1 MSDLKQRVL
10 TAIIALPVALGL
22 LILGGVW
29 FSLLILF
36 LVLVGESEFYRIVEM
51 KGLEPMRITGYILA
65 TLLVFVAHFSN
76 EYYLNLFLT
85 MAILFIF
92 IMQLYR
98 RDVKTA
104 ISSIS
109 ATIVSIVYVA
119 WLISHAILLRNI
131 GTELVGKYGVV
142 LQKIA
147 DLIMNPDYMG
157 LSYLILVLA
166 VTFLADTAAYFVG
179 KSYGK
184 HKLAPVVSPK
194 KTWEGAIAGVVSS
207 VIVAVIVKYIMR
219 IQMDT
224 VYIALLGF
232 LLGVFGILGDLSE
245 SLLKRD
251 VDIKDSGNIFPG
263 HGGVLDRLDSLMFN
277 VPITYYF
284 VKTYYYYEIIKLF
297 K

>member
-1 MSDLKQRVL
+1 MGDLKQRVI
-10 TAIIALPVALGL
+10 TALVALPIALVL

-51 KGLEPMRITGYILA
+51 KGVEPMRITGYILSI
-65 TLLVFVAHFSN
+65 LLVVVAYFSN
-76 EYYLNLFLT
+76 EYYLNLILT

-109 ATIVSIVYVA
+109 STIVSIVYVA
-119 WLISHAILLRNI
+119 WLISHGILLRNI
-131 GTELVGKYGVV
+131 GNELVSKYGIV
-142 LQKIA
+142 LKKITMLIQK
-147 DLIMNPDYMG
+147 PDYMG
-157 LSYLILVLA
+157 LAYVVLVVA

-179 KSYGK
+179 KSMGK

-194 KTWEGAIAGVVSS
+194 KTWEGAIAGVVTA
-207 VIVAVIVKYIMR
+207 IITAVLTKWIMAIKMDVLYIS
-219 IQMDT
+219 ILGL
-224 VYIALLGF
+224 LLGI
-232 LLGVFGILGDLSE
+232 FGILGDLSE

-251 VDIKDSGNIFPG
+251 VNIKDSGTIFPG

>member
-1 MSDLKQRVL
+1 MGDLKQRVM
-10 TAIIALPVALGL
+10 TAIVALPIALIL

-36 LVLVGESEFYRIVEM
+36 LVLVGQSEFYRIVEIKGVTPM
-51 KGLEPMRITGYILA
+51 KITGYTLA
-65 TLLVFVAHFSN
+65 TFLVVVAHFSN

-104 ISSIS
+104 ISTIS
-109 ATIVSIVYVA
+109 STIVSIVYVA

-131 GTELVGKYGVV
+131 GNELVGKYGIVV
-142 LQKIA
+142 QKIA
-147 DLIMNPDYMG
+147 DLITRPDYMG
-157 LSYLILVLA
+157 LAYVILVVA
-166 VTFLADTAAYFVG
+166 TTFLADTAAYFVG
-179 KSYGK
+179 KTWGR

-194 KTWEGAIAGVVSS
+194 KTWEGAIAGVISS
-207 VIVAVIVKYIMR
+207 IIVALLTKYIMG
-219 IQMDT
+219 IKMDAL
-224 VYIALLGF
+224 YIGILGLLLGI
-232 LLGVFGILGDLSE
+232 FGILGDLSE

-284 VKTYYYYEIIKLF
+284 VKTYYYYEILKLF

>member
-147 DLIMNPDYMG
+147 DLIINPDYMG

>member
-1 MSDLKQRVL
+1 MGDLKQRVI
-10 TAIIALPVALGL
+10 TALVALPIALVL

-51 KGLEPMRITGYILA
+51 KGVEPMRITGYILSI
-65 TLLVFVAHFSN
+65 LLVVVAYFSN
-76 EYYLNLFLT
+76 EYYLNLILT

-109 ATIVSIVYVA
+109 STIVSIVYVA
-119 WLISHAILLRNI
+119 WLISHGILLRNI
-131 GTELVGKYGVV
+131 GNELVSKYGIV
-142 LQKIA
+142 LKKITMLIQK
-147 DLIMNPDYMG
+147 PDYMG
-157 LSYLILVLA
+157 LAYVVLVVA

-179 KSYGK
+179 KSMSK

-194 KTWEGAIAGVVSS
+194 KTWEGAIAGVVTA
-207 VIVAVIVKYIMR
+207 IITAVLTKWIMAIKMDVLYIS
-219 IQMDT
+219 ILGL
-224 VYIALLGF
+224 LLGI
-232 LLGVFGILGDLSE
+232 FGILGDLSE

-251 VDIKDSGNIFPG
+251 VNIKDSGTIFPG

>member
-1 MSDLKQRVL
+1 MSDLKQRLL
-10 TAIIALPVALGL
+10 TALIALPIALVL
-22 LILGGVW
+22 LIIGGVW
-29 FSLLILF
+29 FSLLVLF
-36 LVLVGESEFYRIVEM
+36 LVLVGESEFYRIVEL
-51 KGLEPMRITGYILA
+51 KGVEPMRITGYILA
-65 TLLVFVAHFSN
+65 ALLVFVAHFSN

-119 WLISHAILLRNI
+119 WLVSHAILLRNI
-131 GTELVGKYGVV
+131 GNELIGKYGIV
-142 LQKIA
+142 LQKITN
-147 DLIMNPDYMG
+147 LITKPDYMG
-157 LSYLILVLA
+157 LSYLILVIA
-166 VTFLADTAAYFVG
+166 VTFLADTAAYFIG

-184 HKLAPVVSPK
+184 HKLAPIVSPK
-194 KTWEGAIAGVVSS
+194 KTWEGAVAGVITSI
-207 VIVAVIVKYIMR
+207 IVAIITKYIMN
-219 IQMDT
+219 IQMN
-224 VYIALLGF
+224 VFYIALLGA
-232 LLGVFGILGDLSE
+232 LLGIFGILGDLSE

-251 VDIKDSGNIFPG
+251 VDIKDSGNFFPG